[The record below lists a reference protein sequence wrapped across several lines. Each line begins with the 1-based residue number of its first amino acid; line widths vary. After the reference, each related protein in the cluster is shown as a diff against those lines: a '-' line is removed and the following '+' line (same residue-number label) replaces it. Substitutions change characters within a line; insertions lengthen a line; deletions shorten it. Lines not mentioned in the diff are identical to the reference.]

1 MASIPEIRSNVYLQ
15 WMPED
20 IFLTLKFPG
29 PLFSD
34 LTQSPFL
41 VKFPFA
47 LLVPCTTC
55 NHLYHFQQLAT
66 SECQSNSPAFLFVC
80 FFFFLLVLTLFH
92 FFWMCLLLG
101 SCDLNT
107 SVSLTVRYLDYL
119 GVWILANVFIYLF
132 TYSLA
137 GFVIVRWWGLLI
149 LNRSHGVSQISN
161 LFYSQD

>member
-1 MASIPEIRSNVYLQ
+1 MLRILRKKCVFKPWYHGVRSFMASIPEIRSNVYLQ

-29 PLFSD
+29 PLFSG

-80 FFFFLLVLTLFH
+80 FFFLSISSNTFSLFLDVPIVGKLWLKYKCVFDCEVPRLP
-92 FFWMCLLLG
+92 G
-101 SCDLNT
+101 SMNISKC
-107 SVSLTVRYLDYL
+107 
-119 GVWILANVFIYLF
+119 IYLF
-132 TYSLA
+132 
-137 GFVIVRWWGLLI
+137 V
-149 LNRSHGVSQISN
+149 H
-161 LFYSQD
+161 LFIGWFCYC